1 MTNDEQTIAP
11 ANAPSPGAAAARR
24 AWARAMAVERP
35 SPRVALFLITV
46 FVLPV
51 SLIPSLRGGFFRIP
65 PLPRAW
71 WTVYL
76 VLLFGVVALLFRIIA
91 HSQRLNRSTLRG
103 FAVPFFLL
111 GIWQVVTLLWNGQT
125 LNMQLYSLLQ
135 SMSMCAAIVGAVMIV
150 SGLSFSSRVRL
161 ASGLTLLVAFVAS
174 VYMGL
179 SFLFP
184 HLRPSSAW
192 TERTAAGLGF
202 IRVFGPLG
210 TATTLNFV
218 LLPALGFSFGMTYMR
233 TWSWPLWLLMTLFF
247 IGCVIATGSRGGL
260 VCLATF
266 VVLLMLWVRI
276 RAALLLVPLVLALV
290 SVLAVVG
297 LPERFRSLQDHARTT
312 SYATAL
318 RTYTSS
324 SWNVMLGAGHGALYT
339 KLHDDS
345 LRKMLGKDRWYLLD
359 HETDFGYSLRNSH
372 SAVVRTLVETGIPGL
387 VLMLTPLAWLLAR
400 PLSRS
405 FRAASHPHRILLRSA
420 LAGCA
425 AALPLAVFE
434 ELFISAFWVVAL
446 WTIYA
451 VCAAEGV
458 DRSPG
463 V

>member
-1 MTNDEQTIAP
+1 MSKDGQVIAP
-11 ANAPSPGAAAARR
+11 DSTPSPRAAAARR
-24 AWARAMAVERP
+24 VWARAVAIERP
-35 SPRVALFLITV
+35 SPRVALFFIAL

-51 SLIPSLRGGFFRIP
+51 SLIPSARGGFLRIP
-65 PLPRAW
+65 PLPQAW

-76 VLLFGVVALLFRIIA
+76 ILLFGGVALLFRIVA

-103 FAVPFFLL
+103 FAAPFVLL
-111 GIWQVVTLLWNGQT
+111 SFWQALTLLWNPET
-125 LNMQLYSLLQ
+125 IEMRLYSLLQ
-135 SMSMCAAIVGAVMIV
+135 SMSMCCAVVGAVMIV
-150 SGLSFSSRVRL
+150 SGLSFWSRVRL
-161 ASGLTLLVAFVAS
+161 ASGLTLLVGFVVA

-184 HLRPSSAW
+184 HLRSSSAW
-192 TERTAAGLGF
+192 MDRTAAGLGF

-233 TWSWPLWLLMTLFF
+233 TWGRPLWLTMTLFF
-247 IGCVIATGSRGGL
+247 IGCIITTGSRGGL

-266 VVLLMLWVRI
+266 GVVLMLWAGI
-276 RAALLLVPLVLALV
+276 RAALLLVPVALVLL
-290 SVLAVVG
+290 SVFAVVG
-297 LPERFRSLQDHARTT
+297 LPERFRSLQDAARTE

-318 RTYTSS
+318 RAYTSS
-324 SWNVMLGAGHGALYT
+324 TRNVVVGSGHGTLYT

-345 LRKMLGKDRWYLLD
+345 LRKILGKDRWYLLA

-372 SAVVRTLVETGIPGL
+372 SALLRSLVETGIPGL
-387 VLMLTPLAWLLAR
+387 LLMLTPLVWLLAR

-405 FRAASHPHRILLRSA
+405 FRAAPHPHRILLRSA

-434 ELFISAFWVVAL
+434 ELFISAFWVVVL
-446 WTIYA
+446 WTIYV

-458 DRSPG
+458 DRSSTA
-463 V
+463 